1 MSIMLSFW
9 STISEKLQLPMF
21 TAGIVLA
28 ILGVTIGFLAK
39 RITRV
44 VRKSNTI
51 ENNDKILISLKLVGL
66 ILLFFAL
73 ILLIFT
79 NDVNV

>member
-1 MSIMLSFW
+1 MNLMLSFW
-9 STISEKLQLPMF
+9 STLSERLQLPMF

-28 ILGVTIGFLAK
+28 VLGVAIGVLAK

-51 ENNDKILISLKLVGL
+51 EDNDKILVSLKLVGL
-66 ILLFFAL
+66 ILLFLAL

-79 NDVNV
+79 NTVNV

>member
-1 MSIMLSFW
+1 MSLMLSFW
-9 STISEKLQLPMF
+9 STISERFQLPMF
-21 TAGIVLA
+21 TLGIILA
-28 ILGVTIGFLAK
+28 VLGVAIGVLAK

-66 ILLFFAL
+66 ILLFLAL

-79 NDVNV
+79 NTVNV

>member
-1 MSIMLSFW
+1 MSLMLSFW
-9 STISEKLQLPMF
+9 SAISERFQLPMF

-28 ILGVTIGFLAK
+28 VLGVAIGVLAK

-44 VRKSNTI
+44 VRKSNTV

-66 ILLFFAL
+66 VLLFLAL

-79 NDVNV
+79 NTVNV

>member
-1 MSIMLSFW
+1 MSLMLSFW
-9 STISEKLQLPMF
+9 STISERFQLPMF
-21 TAGIVLA
+21 TLGIVLA
-28 ILGVTIGFLAK
+28 VLGVAIGVLAK
-39 RITRV
+39 RITRG

-66 ILLFFAL
+66 ILLFLAL

-79 NDVNV
+79 NTVNV

>member
-1 MSIMLSFW
+1 MSNMLSFW

>member
-1 MSIMLSFW
+1 MSLMLSFW
-9 STISEKLQLPMF
+9 STISERFQLPMF
-21 TAGIVLA
+21 TLGIVLA
-28 ILGVTIGFLAK
+28 VLGVTIGVLAK

-66 ILLFFAL
+66 ILLFLAL

-79 NDVNV
+79 NTVNV

>member
-1 MSIMLSFW
+1 MSLMLSFW
-9 STISEKLQLPMF
+9 SAISERFQLPMF

-28 ILGVTIGFLAK
+28 VLGVAIGVLAK

-44 VRKSNTI
+44 VRKSNI
-51 ENNDKILISLKLVGL
+51 VENNDKILISLKLVGL
-66 ILLFFAL
+66 VLLFLAL

-79 NDVNV
+79 NTVNV

>member
-51 ENNDKILISLKLVGL
+51 ENNDKILISLKLVVL
-66 ILLFFAL
+66 ILLFFHL
-73 ILLIFT
+73 FLSFHS
-79 NDVNV
+79 

>member
-1 MSIMLSFW
+1 MSLMLSFW
-9 STISEKLQLPMF
+9 STISERFQLPMF
-21 TAGIVLA
+21 TVGIILA
-28 ILGVTIGFLAK
+28 VVGVAIGILAK

-44 VRKSNTI
+44 VRKSNEV

-66 ILLFFAL
+66 VLLFCAL

-79 NDVNV
+79 NTVNV

>member
-1 MSIMLSFW
+1 MSLMLSFW
-9 STISEKLQLPMF
+9 STISERFQLPMF
-21 TAGIVLA
+21 TLGIVLA
-28 ILGVTIGFLAK
+28 VLGVAIGVLAK

-66 ILLFFAL
+66 ILLFLAL

-79 NDVNV
+79 NTVNV

>member
-1 MSIMLSFW
+1 MNLMLSFW
-9 STISEKLQLPMF
+9 STLSERLQLPMF

-28 ILGVTIGFLAK
+28 VLGVAIGVLAK

-51 ENNDKILISLKLVGL
+51 EDNDKVLVSLKLVGL
-66 ILLFFAL
+66 ILLFLAL

-79 NDVNV
+79 NTVNV

>member
-1 MSIMLSFW
+1 MNLMLSFW
-9 STISEKLQLPMF
+9 TNISDRFQLPMF

-28 ILGVTIGFLAK
+28 ILGVTLGVLAK

-79 NDVNV
+79 NSVKV